1 MTTQLQIRRGSTL
14 ENDSFIGAEGEIT
27 YDIQEKNL
35 HIHDGLTPGGK
46 LVGTNHFAPNIFDHK
61 WADHVLNDV
70 SWIRADNFSW
80 QNGTLYK
87 AAYEHLV
94 NDFENSS
101 AQTETVAGITIP
113 YKKAPDGHKII
124 EPTAETLDALTRI
137 YNTTGI
143 AWYYILDV
151 ENQRFKLP
159 RTTFGFTGIRNGVG
173 NYVAPG
179 LPDPNISTTIKVRTN
194 VDGISHN
201 YGNAGNQI
209 MTGAAAGTFVQMSG
223 LTPSSVTNP
232 VYTSNTVQPP
242 ATQMYLYFYVGE
254 FVHTPLVNNVT
265 NTWISNCITQVPQD
279 IKLELNDGTL
289 TLKAGSKVY
298 VPNGFEEDGTTKK
311 FDEVIV
317 ANDIS
322 TTITNYG
329 SQNNIL
335 VFIHQTSIGVEGGS
349 NCYSGSTAP
358 TGSTYMNWYDTTN
371 NLLKRTNNGGST
383 WTSGLSLPISII
395 TSTSNI
401 ITSLDQVFN
410 GFSYIG
416 SVTFV
421 LPGVRGLIPDGRNED
436 GSYKS
441 KELIIQTVKVSN
453 LGSTGGSNR
462 MFLNANGISARGVNY
477 YISDTKPVIN
487 EATCIWYDTLNNFMY
502 TTTDSGTTWDNLES
516 AIYLGILKKTTNST
530 QITTCI
536 PEAPFKAQGRGD
548 IISLLDMMY
557 PIGAIYLGTQNTC
570 PMSIA
575 IPGSQWTL
583 VSSGRALWTGNGSN
597 GNTTI
602 AAGLPNI
609 TTVFDSIHWSSPY
622 NTNAIPLTSNNGVMY
637 NAGDSGGYD
646 HLRKSEGENWRGKKI
661 GFNASRSSSIYGS
674 SNTVQPPAYV
684 VNAWRRTA

>member
-46 LVGTNHFAPNIFDHK
+46 LIGTNHFAPNIFDHK
-61 WADHVLNDV
+61 WADHTLNDV

-101 AQTETVAGITIP
+101 AQTETIAGITIS

-124 EPTAETLDALTRI
+124 IPTTEALDALTRI

-179 LPDPNISTTIKVRTN
+179 LPDHNHTVTAFARADNRNDGSNNSTRVVGPDLLTTSLASASNSI
-194 VDGISHN
+194 
-201 YGNAGNQI
+201 YGNG
-209 MTGAAAGTFVQMSG
+209 
-223 LTPSSVTNP
+223 
-232 VYTSNTVQPP
+232 NTVQPP

-254 FVHTPLVNNVT
+254 FIHTPLVNNVT

-279 IKLELNDGTL
+279 INLELDNGTL

-298 VPNGFEEDGTTKK
+298 VPNDAGV
-311 FDEVIV
+311 FDEVTVASDTIV
-317 ANDIS
+317 
-322 TTITNYG
+322 
-329 SQNNIL
+329 
-335 VFIHQTSIGVEGGS
+335 
-349 NCYSGSTAP
+349 STAGGATKYMLFYNRT
-358 TGSTYMNWYDTTN
+358 TGSVWFAELAYQNSGTTP
-371 NLLKRTNNGGST
+371 
-383 WTSGLSLPISII
+383 SGDGFYYN
-395 TSTSNI
+395 TSTNKIVFLRSGVADPYEFSFPI
-401 ITSLDQVFN
+401 GIVTSDSTKYTDIDQVFN
-410 GFSYIG
+410 GFGYIG
-416 SVTFV
+416 STTFI

-462 MFLNANGISARGVNY
+462 MFLNADGISARGVNY

-487 EATCIWYDTLNNFMY
+487 ETTCIWYDTLNNFMY

-609 TTVFDSIHWSSPY
+609 TGGIIT
-622 NTNAIPLTSNNGVMY
+622 TNNGY
-637 NAGDSGGYD
+637 ISQATANQYIYGAFNYTYRAGASGDMHGGQGSGGQAT
-646 HLRKSEGENWRGKKI
+646 GMPAT
-661 GFNASRSSSIYGS
+661 FNASRSNSIYGAS
-674 SNTVQPPAYV
+674 STVQPPAYV

>member
-61 WADHVLNDV
+61 WADHILNDV
-70 SWIRADNFSW
+70 SWIRADSFSW

-101 AQTETVAGITIP
+101 AQTETIAGITIP
-113 YKKAPDGHKII
+113 YRKAPDGHKII
-124 EPTAETLDALTRI
+124 EPTPEALDALTRI

-143 AWYYILDV
+143 AWYYILDI

-232 VYTSNTVQPP
+232 VYTGTTVQPP

-279 IKLELNDGTL
+279 INLELDNGTL

-298 VPNGFEEDGTTKK
+298 VPNGVDI
-311 FDEVIV
+311 FDEVVIT
-317 ANDIS
+317 NDIS
-322 TTITNYG
+322 MTITPDN
-329 SQNNIL
+329 L
-335 VFIHQTSIGVEGGS
+335 LMVFYDSTTQSLTYHAAVFQ
-349 NCYSGSTAP
+349 CFSGTTEPSGQIA
-358 TGSTYMNWYDTTN
+358 MAWYDTVN
-371 NLLKRTNNGGST
+371 NTIKNTVDSGVN
-383 WTSGLSLPISII
+383 WTGGLSLPLCIYK
-395 TSTSNI
+395 STDYI
-401 ITSLDQVFN
+401 DQVFN
-410 GFSYIG
+410 GFGYIG
-416 SVTFV
+416 STTFV

-462 MFLNANGISARGVNY
+462 MFLNANGISARGANY
-477 YISDTKPVIN
+477 YISDTKPAIN
-487 EATCIWYDTLNNFMY
+487 ETTCIWYDTLNNFMY

-516 AIYLGILKKTTNST
+516 AIYLGILKKATDST
-530 QITTCI
+530 QFTTCI

-557 PIGAIYLGTQNTC
+557 PVGAIYLGTQNTC

-609 TTVFDSIHWSSPY
+609 TGGIIT
-622 NTNAIPLTSNNGVMY
+622 TNNGY
-637 NAGDSGGYD
+637 ISQAKANQYIYGAFSYTYRAGASGDMHGG
-646 HLRKSEGENWRGKKI
+646 EGG
-661 GFNASRSSSIYGS
+661 GGQATGMPATFNASRSSSVYGNS
-674 SNTVQPPAYV
+674 TTVQPPAYV